1 MRKWGLIVTLLYLV
15 IVLALLVPGAVL
27 LFDEST
33 ADFARH
39 LSEAYRSWFTWVYAA
54 FFVIAEA
61 LLLLLTVDTSERR
74 MKPRAHILV
83 SATTTGVLLAVLTF
97 AVALSVIAARWGDH
111 AGVKLTNLAMTA
123 MFVVP
128 WIIWGI
134 IFYRMT
140 HDADDAITRAVSW
153 LMRGSVLELLI
164 AVPAHVIVR
173 RRHDCSAPVA
183 TGFGISTGIAIML
196 LSFGPSVLMLYK
208 KRMDAMKPK
217 SAAASG

>member
-15 IVLALLVPGAVL
+15 IVLALLVPAAVFLITGTGQFLGNLRGAYGDWFIWVNIA
-27 LFDEST
+27 LFVS
-33 ADFARH
+33 
-39 LSEAYRSWFTWVYAA
+39 
-54 FFVIAEA
+54 AEA

-83 SATTTGVLLAVLTF
+83 SATTTGVLLAVLSF
-97 AVALSVIAARWGDH
+97 AVVLSVVAARWGDH
-111 AGVKLTNLAMTA
+111 ADTKLTNLVMTA
-123 MFVVP
+123 MFLFP
-128 WIIWGI
+128 WIIWTI

-140 HDADDAITRAVSW
+140 HDANDAITRTVSW

-183 TGFGISTGIAIML
+183 TGFGISSGIAIML
-196 LSFGPSVLMLYK
+196 LSFGPSVLLLYK
-208 KRMDAMKPK
+208 KRMEALKPK
-217 SAAASG
+217 SAAASN